1 LKIQAFFLAIKMA
14 FTMQGSI
21 WWISCIWQCPHGQR
35 HLAASTAVY
44 KHFAALL
51 WAAGLS
57 MSALCRPLRLIFRGP
72 SVWHVARLRG
82 PLNNRATGVGL
93 NSSDFRIERA
103 FRPFAIS
110 LAHMMELLGESR
122 VITFFYARRYRGFE
136 HCVFCCLLR
145 ALANWAKKKK
155 RGNNNSGRRRWQNGD
170 RRENDRHGNF
180 VSK

>member
-1 LKIQAFFLAIKMA
+1 
-14 FTMQGSI
+14 MQGSI

-122 VITFFYARRYRGFE
+122 VITFFYAR
-136 HCVFCCLLR
+136 
-145 ALANWAKKKK
+145 
-155 RGNNNSGRRRWQNGD
+155 
-170 RRENDRHGNF
+170 
-180 VSK
+180 